1 MWDNAIHYQASN
13 EPLGKVKKFKKFSMT
28 YKKSCL
34 HVSGG
39 HEKFEYVAGTSWPM
53 IKKVFERPPKPYIQT
68 YDEREP
74 SPPRTEEQK

>member
-13 EPLGKVKKFKKFSMT
+13 EPLGKVKKFRKFSVT

-39 HEKFEYVAGTSWPM
+39 HEKFDYIAGSAWPM
-53 IKKVFERPPKPYIQT
+53 VRKVFERAPKPY
-68 YDEREP
+68 
-74 SPPRTEEQK
+74 